1 VLVKLLPAVVNGR
14 DPCEVA
20 DRHALAVEALRGGVD
35 VCGLLQVEYGAFGFG
50 LQRGELGERLDD
62 FPVECSGGVLG
73 PAVRVIGQVRSGV
86 EVDRLVRGQAPDRER
101 QIMLGRL
108 GLGDP
113 LDLAALRQ
121 SE

>member
-1 VLVKLLPAVVNGR
+1 VVNGR

-62 FPVECSGGVLG
+62 SRSSAREAFSAQLCGLSGRYG
-73 PAVRVIGQVRSGV
+73 PA
-86 EVDRLVRGQAPDRER
+86 
-101 QIMLGRL
+101 
-108 GLGDP
+108 
-113 LDLAALRQ
+113 
-121 SE
+121 